1 MVKQRITIGY
11 VELTQDESD
20 RLFEQVKQTTGINT
34 YGELQSLMED
44 YDATVEEPVKQPLK
58 DLLDGEEAP
67 EEPAEQG
74 LRYINIFNAIETDES
89 YRIEASN
96 QE

>member
-1 MVKQRITIGY
+1 
-11 VELTQDESD
+11 
-20 RLFEQVKQTTGINT
+20 
-34 YGELQSLMED
+34 MED

-58 DLLDGEEAP
+58 EVLDEEEAP
-67 EEPAEQG
+67 EEPASQG
-74 LRYINIFNAIETDES
+74 MRYIQIFNAIEADES

>member
-1 MVKQRITIGY
+1 MAKQRITVGY

-20 RLFEQVKQTTGINT
+20 HLFEQVKKSKGIDS

-58 DLLDGEEAP
+58 EVLDEDEAP
-67 EEPAEQG
+67 EEPSPQG
-74 LRYINIFNAIETDES
+74 MRYINIFNAIEADES

>member
-1 MVKQRITIGY
+1 MAKQRITVGY

-20 RLFEQVKQTTGINT
+20 RLFEEVKKSRGIDS

-58 DLLDGEEAP
+58 EVLDEEAP
-67 EEPAEQG
+67 EEPAAQG
-74 LRYINIFNAIETDES
+74 MRYIQIFNAIEADES

>member
-1 MVKQRITIGY
+1 MEKQRITVGY

-20 RLFEQVKQTTGINT
+20 RLFEQVKESRGINS

-58 DLLDGEEAP
+58 EVLDEEEAP
-67 EEPAEQG
+67 EEPASKG
-74 LRYINIFNAIETDES
+74 MRYIQIFNAIEADES

>member
-1 MVKQRITIGY
+1 MAKQRITVGY

-20 RLFEQVKQTTGINT
+20 RLFEQVKKSKGIDS

-58 DLLDGEEAP
+58 EVLDEDEAP
-67 EEPAEQG
+67 EEASPQG
-74 LRYINIFNAIETDES
+74 MRYINIFNAIEADES

>member
-1 MVKQRITIGY
+1 MAKQRITVGY

-20 RLFEQVKQTTGINT
+20 RLFEQVKKSRGIDS

-58 DLLDGEEAP
+58 EVLDEDEAP
-67 EEPAEQG
+67 EEPTQQG
-74 LRYINIFNAIETDES
+74 MRYINIFNAIEADES

>member
-1 MVKQRITIGY
+1 MAKQRITVGY

-20 RLFEQVKQTTGINT
+20 RLFEEVKKSRGIDS

-58 DLLDGEEAP
+58 EVLDDEAP
-67 EEPAEQG
+67 KEPVGQG
-74 LRYINIFNAIETDES
+74 MRYIQIFNAIETDES

>member
-1 MVKQRITIGY
+1 MAKQRITVGY

-20 RLFEQVKQTTGINT
+20 RLFEQVKESRGIDS

-58 DLLDGEEAP
+58 EVLDKDEAP
-67 EEPAEQG
+67 EEPAQQG
-74 LRYINIFNAIETDES
+74 MRYINIFNAIEADES